1 MVIGWILCIAILVL
15 GLIFLCISFRK
26 DSDAAG
32 NGILG
37 AVWLFIGLMIL
48 GGLTGLFD
56 SNTPTAMDVYRGKT
70 TLKITYVD
78 SVAVDSVVV
87 YKPEFE
93 PKKKK

>member
-1 MVIGWILCIAILVL
+1 MVIGWIICIALLVL
-15 GLIFLCISFRK
+15 GLIFLCISFKK
-26 DSDAAG
+26 DGDAAG
-32 NGILG
+32 TGIMG

-48 GGLTGLFD
+48 GGLTGFFD

>member
-1 MVIGWILCIAILVL
+1 MVIGWILCIALLVL
-15 GLIFLCISFRK
+15 GFICLCVAFRK
-26 DSDAAG
+26 DSEATG
-32 NGILG
+32 TGLMG

-48 GGLTGLFD
+48 CGLTGFFD